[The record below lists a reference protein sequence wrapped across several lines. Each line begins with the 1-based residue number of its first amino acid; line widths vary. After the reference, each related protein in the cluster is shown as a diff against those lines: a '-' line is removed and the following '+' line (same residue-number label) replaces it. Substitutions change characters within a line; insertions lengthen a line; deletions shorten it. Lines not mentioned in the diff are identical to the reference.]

1 MIKGLYTSA
10 LGMTT
15 QMKRMD
21 VVSNNIAN
29 ANTTGFK
36 RDMVATQSFSEELAK
51 RLDDP
56 RTPAGRDHD
65 EPIGRMSMGVFVD
78 TVYTDFTVGNL
89 MATDGAYDLAILSDG
104 FFVVESA
111 DANGKPVLR
120 YTRDGS
126 FTRAVDGTLRTKD
139 GFLVQGQG
147 GAVTIPDGFMT
158 VTADGSIFVDGEY
171 VDALRLTDFED
182 KESLRKIGSNLYATT
197 EQSIERLMTGAV
209 QQGVLE
215 NSNINPVR
223 EMVEMIALSRAY
235 ETNQRM
241 IGIHDTILGRAVS
254 DIGRR

>member
-21 VVSNNIAN
+21 VVANNIAN

-36 RDMVATQSFSEELAK
+36 RDTVATQSFSAELAR

-56 RTPAGRDHD
+56 ATPAGRDHD
-65 EPIGRMSMGVFVD
+65 TPMGKMSMGVFVD
-78 TVYTDFTVGNL
+78 TVYTDFSTGSL
-89 MATDGAYDLAILSDG
+89 TATGGVYDLALLDSG
-104 FFVVESA
+104 FFTIA
-111 DANGKPVLR
+111 TDAGLR

-126 FTRAVDGTLRTKD
+126 FTINAERTLCTKD
-139 GFLVQGQG
+139 GYAVQGQSG
-147 GAVTIPDGFMT
+147 NITIPDGF
-158 VTADGSIFVDGEY
+158 VTIAEDGGIYVEGQY
-171 VDALRLTDFED
+171 VDRLLLADFENPD
-182 KESLRKIGSNLYATT
+182 SLRKAGANLFSTT
-197 EQSIERLMTGAV
+197 ADSVEKPMTSLV
-209 QQGVLE
+209 QQGTIE

-241 IGIHDTILGRAVS
+241 IGIHDTMLGRAVS

>member
-21 VVSNNIAN
+21 VVANNIAN

-36 RDMVATQSFSEELAK
+36 RDMVATQSFSAELAK

-56 RTPAGRDHD
+56 ATPAGRDHD
-65 EPIGRMSMGVFVD
+65 TPMGKMSMGVFVD
-78 TVYTDFTVGNL
+78 TVYTDFSTGSL
-89 MATDGAYDLAILSDG
+89 TSTGGAYDLAILDGG
-104 FFVVESA
+104 FFTVATE
-111 DANGKPVLR
+111 NGIR

-126 FTRAVDGTLRTKD
+126 FTVNAERTLVTKD
-139 GFLVQGQG
+139 GYAVQGQG
-147 GAVTIPDGFMT
+147 GNITVPQGFVTIAEDGG
-158 VTADGSIFVDGEY
+158 VYVNGEFVDR
-171 VDALRLTDFED
+171 LRLADFENLD
-182 KESLRKIGSNLYATT
+182 TLRKIGANLYNTT
-197 EQSIERLMTGAV
+197 GDSVEKPMTGFV
-209 QQGVLE
+209 QQGAIE

-241 IGIHDTILGRAVS
+241 IGIHDTMLGRAVT